1 MKATVMVA
9 ATVMEMA
16 TDICNHTMVATILTH
31 HHTNM
36 ATEVANHQYIHN
48 CYQVVVATV
57 VR

>member
-16 TDICNHTMVATILTH
+16 TDICNHTMVVATLTRH
-31 HHTNM
+31 QSNM
-36 ATEVANHQYIHN
+36 VTEVANHQYIHN